1 MKTDIKR
8 KLKKE
13 FSNLVASEYDKVKK
27 LVRELLNEFAY
38 SCQYRH
44 ECVDFSENCWRCAG
58 NSQEFLSDL
67 YILLKQFS
75 LLQKIKREVF

>member
-1 MKTDIKR
+1 MKSITKA
-8 KLKKE
+8 KLRKE
-13 FSNLVASEYDKVKK
+13 FSDLVAKNYGQVKK

-38 SCQYRH
+38 SCQFRH

-67 YILLKQFS
+67 YILLKQFK
-75 LLQKIKREVF
+75 LLQQIKNK